1 MPYPLA
7 VGIFQLSRDAPTED
21 RRRARIEIGLC
32 ASREGYAL
40 LDTFDMGS
48 WLRGGEDTL
57 DAIRSLTD
65 RHDLH
70 AVIVIGNVDQQKV
83 NDLADER
90 RLITVRVPVPKAL
103 NTVPG
108 STRP

>member
-7 VGIFQLSRDAPTED
+7 VGIFQLAKDATPER

-48 WLRGGEDTL
+48 RLRGGEDTL
-57 DAIRSLTD
+57 NAIRSMTE
-65 RHDLH
+65 RHNIH
-70 AVIVIGNVDQQKV
+70 AVIVVGDVDLARV
-83 NDLADER
+83 NELADER
-90 RLITVRVPVPKAL
+90 RLITVRVPVPK
-103 NTVPG
+103 
-108 STRP
+108 S